1 MMTSLQF
8 QPPSSVNDSLTL
20 HKLTD
25 RLITSLLPRATLS
38 KSVIVNDI
46 NTELHANAD
55 QELLASVLSCLLH
68 NAIVYSPASSIRVS
82 AKAFGYIT
90 LLHVRTND
98 TQQSELFCGS
108 LNQLQPLAEKLGG
121 CITVTN
127 NSIQGAT
134 LAFTFINPAAV
145 LDEEKC

>member
-1 MMTSLQF
+1 MKTSLQF
-8 QPPSSVNDSLTL
+8 QPPASFNDSLTL

-25 RLITSLLPRATLS
+25 LLIISLLPRTTFL
-38 KSVIVNDI
+38 KSIVVNDI

-68 NAIVYSPASSIRVS
+68 SAIVYSPASSIRVS

-90 LLHVRTND
+90 LVHVRTND
-98 TQQSELFCGS
+98 TQQLELFSDS
-108 LNQLQPLAEKLGG
+108 LYQLQPLAEKLGG

-145 LDEEKC
+145 LEEEKC